1 MITCKVKWVL
11 PTAYKL
17 TDGRVIVPGR
27 DDGVWSQVDSTEV
40 DLEGIVPAYLQVA
53 SNVRWHI
60 INWQLDVGT
69 PLPAENDL
77 AELYGV
83 SRDTVRRAYGILRT
97 YGMIGTRRG
106 AGHYLKSRPDLQ
118 YVKVGHGSRITAVM
132 RAARSPEA
140 MATLTPE
147 GRALFSPIITVEE
160 PGKPVA
166 HYDSATT
173 VVSVSDDRA

>member
-1 MITCKVKWVL
+1 MANCLQV
-11 PTAYKL
+11 
-17 TDGRVIVPGR
+17 DGTENHVPGR
-27 DDGVWSQVDSTEV
+27 DDGVWAQVDSSEV

-53 SNVRWHI
+53 SNVRWHV

-106 AGHYLKSRPDLQ
+106 AGHYLKSRPDMQ
-118 YVKVGHGSRITAVM
+118 YVTVGHGSRITAVM
-132 RAARSPEA
+132 RSARSPEA

-147 GRALFSPIITVEE
+147 GRALFSPVITVEE
-160 PGKPVA
+160 PGKPPA

-173 VVSVSDDRA
+173 VISVSDSRA

>member
-1 MITCKVKWVL
+1 MANCLQVEERGT
-11 PTAYKL
+11 T
-17 TDGRVIVPGR
+17 VPGR
-27 DDGVWSQVDSTEV
+27 DDGVWSQVDSSEV

-106 AGHYLKSRPDLQ
+106 AGHYIKSRPDMQ
-118 YVKVGHGSRITAVM
+118 YISVGHGSRITAVM

-147 GRALFSPIITVEE
+147 GRALFSPVITVEE
-160 PGKPVA
+160 PGKPPA

-173 VVSVSDDRA
+173 VISFLTERA

>member
-1 MITCKVKWVL
+1 MANCIQVEDRGTTVL
-11 PTAYKL
+11 
-17 TDGRVIVPGR
+17 GR
-27 DDGVWSQVDSTEV
+27 DDGVWSQVDSSEV

-69 PLPAENDL
+69 ALPAENDL

-106 AGHYLKSRPDLQ
+106 AGHYVKSRPDMQ
-118 YVKVGHGSRITAVM
+118 YIAVGHGSRITAVM

-147 GRALFSPIITVEE
+147 GRALFSPVITVEE
-160 PGKPVA
+160 PGKPPA

-173 VVSVSDDRA
+173 VISVLNERA